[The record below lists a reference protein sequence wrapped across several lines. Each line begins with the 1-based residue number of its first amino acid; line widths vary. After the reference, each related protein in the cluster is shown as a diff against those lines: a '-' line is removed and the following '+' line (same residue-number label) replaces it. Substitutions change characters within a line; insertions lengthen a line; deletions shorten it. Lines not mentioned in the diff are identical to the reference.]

1 MFEREGFCGRG
12 GPSRVGSGCSSSCDA
27 WIGIGNCDKIVP
39 GLVIGALSFG
49 HLPVAFVPA
58 GPMVSGLS
66 NKEKARVREDYAAG
80 RVGRD
85 ELLASESAAYHSP
98 GTCTFYG
105 TANSNQMLMEFMGLQ
120 LPGGSFVNPDT
131 PLRDGAI
138 PLLTCDV
145 WEHAYYIDYRN
156 RRPDY
161 LQAFWKHI
169 NWDFVNAQYLKA
181 CGERR
186 GGRAVNQ

>member
-1 MFEREGFCGRG
+1 MSLEDTVMTATGAIFNNAAQAWNHAFYWQCLAPAGGMAPDNEVTRAIAATFSSLDAFRERFTDTAAGHF
-12 GPSRVGSGCSSSCDA
+12 GSGWA
-27 WIGIGNCDKIVP
+27 WLVRQPGGTLGI
-39 GLVIGALSFG
+39 LS
-49 HLPVAFVPA
+49 
-58 GPMVSGLS
+58 
-66 NKEKARVREDYAAG
+66 
-80 RVGRD
+80 
-85 ELLASESAAYHSP
+85 
-98 GTCTFYG
+98 
-105 TANSNQMLMEFMGLQ
+105 TANA
-120 LPGGSFVNPDT
+120 DT